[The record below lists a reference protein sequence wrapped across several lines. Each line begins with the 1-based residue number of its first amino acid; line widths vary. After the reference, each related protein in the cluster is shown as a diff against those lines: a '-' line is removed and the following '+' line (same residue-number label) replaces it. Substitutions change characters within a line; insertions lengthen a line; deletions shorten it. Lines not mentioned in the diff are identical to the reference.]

1 MRKMALS
8 GLLCAAM
15 AVSGCATS
23 TVVLRPPAEY
33 LRPCVAPELLGST
46 NGALVEYANGQKQA
60 LRACNDDKRAIR
72 EWLAEADKKF

>member
-1 MRKMALS
+1 MALS
-8 GLLCAAM
+8 GGLCAAM
-15 AVSGCATS
+15 AVSGCTS

-33 LRPCVAPELLGST
+33 LRPCVGPELVGST
-46 NGALVEYANGQKQA
+46 NGALVEYANNQKQA